1 MEQYCPFQLSP
12 LPYGYISLMPY
23 CDANTLYYHHDQ
35 YNADAVYELN
45 QLAVRHRLTDRSLR
59 QLVMEDYNLPTA
71 QLNRLKNAAGAVY
84 NHQTFFEGI
93 ACKAGSPPDNRLTE
107 EIISTYGSMA
117 QFQQLLTEAAQ
128 GLIGSGWVWLAAEGN
143 RGIHIATTENNK
155 ILPLD
160 AVTPVLILDMW
171 EHAYLPVQHF
181 DKAAYVD
188 TWFSLIDWDVAEQ
201 RYLDALSGK
210 AVG

>member
-1 MEQYCPFQLSP
+1 MADIF
-12 LPYGYISLMPY
+12 
-23 CDANTLYYHHDQ
+23 TLIDEYKGLLDEK
-35 YNADAVYELN
+35 D
-45 QLAVRHRLTDRSLR
+45 
-59 QLVMEDYNLPTA
+59 
-71 QLNRLKNAAGAVY
+71 RLK
-84 NHQTFFEGI
+84 
-93 ACKAGSPPDNRLTE
+93 D
-107 EIISTYGSMA
+107 
-117 QFQQLLTEAAQ
+117 
-128 GLIGSGWVWLAAEGN
+128 
-143 RGIHIATTENNK
+143 ATTENNK